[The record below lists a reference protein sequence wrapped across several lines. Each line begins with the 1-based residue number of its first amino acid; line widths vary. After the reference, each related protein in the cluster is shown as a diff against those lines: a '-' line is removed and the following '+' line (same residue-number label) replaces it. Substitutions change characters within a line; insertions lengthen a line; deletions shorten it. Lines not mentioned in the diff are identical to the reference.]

1 MRNPDWSAGRVV
13 CAVISD
19 VHTTLRS
26 HRSLPPGEMEVCVCF
41 SARARACDSGE
52 LLISLTYFSATI
64 FTPAVSGLGGRRH
77 LSDSGQLTRHRR
89 AAAAHLVDG
98 NLNKGWI
105 STGLA
110 SRSDGGSV
118 DANPPRNTKME

>member
-1 MRNPDWSAGRVV
+1 MCVSAPVR
-13 CAVISD
+13 
-19 VHTTLRS
+19 
-26 HRSLPPGEMEVCVCF
+26 
-41 SARARACDSGE
+41 DSEE
-52 LLISLTYFSATI
+52 LLISLTYFSATS

-89 AAAAHLVDG
+89 AAAAHLVDA
-98 NLNKGWI
+98 NVNKRWI

-118 DANPPRNTKME
+118 DANPPKHKNGVDGPQISFIRRVAKSAPEWWMSFN